1 MAPIVLLLLQRVILS
16 LINSQF
22 GEYVVS
28 IYHIEIKDTSGTAR
42 STSYFDIMGFKLLN
56 CLSSVK
62 IVVDYCLSVCPFSFG
77 KRIGCLYSFWSSF
90 WCFQQTIFRSRLEY
104 NIEIADLWSNRSQQ
118 VIINLKHSW
127 FIKLLPYQKYN

>member
-1 MAPIVLLLLQRVILS
+1 MLLLLQRVILS

-62 IVVDYCLSVCPFSFG
+62 IVVDYCLSVCPFF
-77 KRIGCLYSFWSSF
+77 
-90 WCFQQTIFRSRLEY
+90 LENASAVFTVSDHPFDVFNKLILDLVL
-104 NIEIADLWSNRSQQ
+104 NIT
-118 VIINLKHSW
+118 
-127 FIKLLPYQKYN
+127 